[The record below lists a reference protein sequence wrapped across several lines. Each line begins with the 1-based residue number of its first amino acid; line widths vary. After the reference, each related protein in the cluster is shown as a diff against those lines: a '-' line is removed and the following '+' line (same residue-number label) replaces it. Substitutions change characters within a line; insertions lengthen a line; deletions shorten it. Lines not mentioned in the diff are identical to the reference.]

1 MNESNNE
8 LQELSLEKLVPFS
21 LCHGQTYQGD
31 RLEQLKNSIE
41 KNGLLSAIIVRPL
54 DNGTYEIICGHNR
67 VKAMKEL
74 GYTTI
79 SADIRG
85 GLSDEEALGIYYDS
99 NLNQQSFSD
108 WNYTQKFK
116 AIRYTDKQ
124 IRLHSQQG
132 KRNDL
137 KKVDTDENNLTS
149 VQTRQKSGAASKP
162 TTRDKMACQL
172 GISAATFSKYRRI
185 IKLPENIVD
194 TIARLLDQKK
204 LTFEAAYVISGLREE
219 DADYFVNYVDQQ
231 PAGKI
236 NLSIL
241 KAESKKKKN
250 KNPNSVIP
258 MHDIYEHHH
267 QLESAFEHTFVIS
280 PMRRL

>member
-1 MNESNNE
+1 M
-8 LQELSLEKLVPFS
+8 
-21 LCHGQTYQGD
+21 
-31 RLEQLKNSIE
+31 EQLKISIE
-41 KNGLLSAIIVRPL
+41 KSSLISAIIVRPL

-79 SADIRG
+79 LADIRI

-116 AIRYTDKQ
+116 AIRYAEKQ
-124 IRLHSQQG
+124 IKLSSHQG

-137 KKVDTDENNLTS
+137 KKVDKDNVGSTS
-149 VQTRQKSGAASKP
+149 VQIGQKSGTTSKH
-162 TTRDKMACQL
+162 TVRDKMAQKF
-172 GISAATFSKYRRI
+172 GIPTSTFSKYRRI

-219 DADYFVNYVDQQ
+219 DAGYFVNYVDQQ

-236 NLSIL
+236 NLNIL
-241 KAESKKKKN
+241 KAECKWKKMDERKKKN
-250 KNPNSVIP
+250 PNLIIP
-258 MHDIYEHHH
+258 MKDIQEHHH
-267 QLESAFEHTFVIS
+267 RLESALEHTFVIS
-280 PMRRL
+280 PIRRS

>member
-1 MNESNNE
+1 MNHSSNE
-8 LQELSLEKLVPFS
+8 LRELSLEQLVPFS
-21 LCHGQTYQGD
+21 LCQGQTYQGD
-31 RLEQLKNSIE
+31 RLEQLKISIE
-41 KNGLLSAIIVRPL
+41 RSSLISAIIVRPL

-149 VQTRQKSGAASKP
+149 VQTRQKSGATSKP

-185 IKLPENIVD
+185 IKLPENIAD

-204 LTFEAAYVISGLREE
+204 LTFEAAYVISGLSEE

-236 NLSIL
+236 NLKIL
-241 KAESKKKKN
+241 KSESRNKKN

-258 MHDIYEHHH
+258 MHNIYEHHQ
-267 QLESAFEHTFVIS
+267 QLESALENAFVIS
-280 PMRRL
+280 PIRRL